1 MSIIKKGDN
10 LKKII
15 LLAVFFITS
24 MVNAQDSNF
33 YGGLSYSGI
42 RGSDRIPGVQL
53 GIEYHLNESMTIGGG
68 LAHRGGEF
76 DAGNDSVDSIPFIKK
91 LDGFAL
97 ETWMTYSFMKTSNA
111 SLWIGPSYSYIFKLD
126 GDSGDG
132 ALALGDTGNDYGILI
147 GGTVSLPISSE
158 HRSIKIGYYN
168 GMTDENHNKFF
179 VNYGF
184 TF

>member
-1 MSIIKKGDN
+1 

-15 LLAVFFITS
+15 LVVAFFITS
-24 MVNAQDSNF
+24 MINAQDINF

-42 RGSDRIPGVQL
+42 KGSDRIPGIQL
-53 GIEYHLNESMTIGGG
+53 GIEYHLKESMTIGGG

-76 DAGNDSVDSIPFIKK
+76 DSNNDSVDALK

-97 ETWMTYSFMKTSNA
+97 ETWMSYSFMKTSNA

-132 ALALGDTGNDYGILI
+132 ALAVGDTGNDYGILI
-147 GGTVSLPISSE
+147 GGTIFLDNE
-158 HRSIKIGYYN
+158 SIKIGYYN
-168 GMTDENHNKFF
+168 GMTDENYNKFF

-184 TF
+184 SF

>member
-1 MSIIKKGDN
+1 MKKT
-10 LKKII
+10 I
-15 LLAVFFITS
+15 LVMLIMTS
-24 MVNAQDSNF
+24 MSFAQDINF

-42 RGSDRIPGVQL
+42 KGSDRIPGVQL

-68 LAHRGGEF
+68 LAHRGGKF
-76 DAGNDSVDSIPFIKK
+76 DSGNDWVDSLVSTE

-97 ETWMTYSFMKTSNA
+97 ETWMTYSFMKASNS

-132 ALALGDTGNDYGILI
+132 ALAVGDTGNDYGILI
-147 GGTVSLPISSE
+147 GGTISLPISSE
-158 HRSIKIGYYN
+158 NRSIKIGYYN

-184 TF
+184 SF

>member
-1 MSIIKKGDN
+1 M
-10 LKKII
+10 KKII
-15 LLAVFFITS
+15 LVVAFFITS
-24 MVNAQDSNF
+24 MINAQDINF

-42 RGSDRIPGVQL
+42 KGSDRIPGIQL
-53 GIEYHLNESMTIGGG
+53 GIEYHLKESMTIGGG

-76 DAGNDSVDSIPFIKK
+76 DSSNDSVDALK

-97 ETWMTYSFMKTSNA
+97 ETWMSYSFMKTSSA

-132 ALALGDTGNDYGILI
+132 ALAVGDTGNDYGILI
-147 GGTVSLPISSE
+147 GGTIFLDNE
-158 HRSIKIGYYN
+158 SIKIGYYN
-168 GMTDENHNKFF
+168 GMTDENYNKFF

-184 TF
+184 SF

>member
-1 MSIIKKGDN
+1 M
-10 LKKII
+10 KKII
-15 LLAVFFITS
+15 LVVAFFITS
-24 MVNAQDSNF
+24 MINAQDINF

-42 RGSDRIPGVQL
+42 KGSDRIPGVQL

-76 DAGNDSVDSIPFIKK
+76 DSSNDSVDALK

-97 ETWMTYSFMKTSNA
+97 ETWMSYSFMKTSNA
-111 SLWIGPSYSYIFKLD
+111 SLWIGPSYSYIFKFN
-126 GDSGDG
+126 GPSDG
-132 ALALGDTGNDYGILI
+132 AVAIGDTGNDYGILI
-147 GGTVSLPISSE
+147 GGTISLPISSE
-158 HRSIKIGYYN
+158 NRSIKIGYYN

-184 TF
+184 SF